1 MRRILAL
8 ALVLCMAAACF
19 AGCGKS
25 EESIRG
31 SVTPEKKESQTEPK
45 ETVPVTTPDA
55 VPETTPETT
64 AGAEFSMGSTSGN
77 QWENAFIGIGCKL
90 DENWTFLS
98 DEEILQQNQLST
110 DLVGEEYK
118 EALESA
124 AVVYDMM
131 ASHVDGMKNVSVNL
145 EKLTG
150 AALLINEETY
160 VSVAVEN
167 AVGALESMGIE
178 NVQATTEEITF
189 GGGNHY
195 CVRIEGE
202 SSGNKLYETLVAIK
216 CNGYIACITVATWIE
231 DGTGE
236 ILGCFYGL

>member
-31 SVTPEKKESQTEPK
+31 SVTPEKKESQTNS
-45 ETVPVTTPDA
+45 ETAAPETT
-55 VPETTPETT
+55 VPETT
-64 AGAEFSMGSTSGN
+64 AAAEFSMGSTSSN
-77 QWENAFIGIGCKL
+77 QWENEFIGIGCKL

-98 DEEILQQNQLST
+98 DEEIRQQNQLSA

-124 AVVYDMM
+124 AVIYDMS
-131 ASHVDGMKNVSVNL
+131 ASHVDGTKNVSVNL

-195 CVRIEGE
+195 CIHIEGE
-202 SSGNKLYETLVAIK
+202 ASGMKLYETVVAIK
-216 CNGYIACITVATWIE
+216 CSGYIACITAAAWVE
-231 DGTGE
+231 DSTGE
-236 ILGCFYGL
+236 ILDCFYGL

>member
-45 ETVPVTTPDA
+45 ETVPATTPDA
-55 VPETTPETT
+55 APETT
-64 AGAEFSMGSTSGN
+64 AESEFSVGSTSGN

-90 DENWTFLS
+90 DENWIFLS
-98 DEEILQQNQLST
+98 DEQIRQQNELST

-118 EALESA
+118 EALEDA

-178 NVQATTEEITF
+178 NVQAATEEITF

-216 CNGYIACITVATWIE
+216 CSGYIACITVATWIE

-236 ILGCFYGL
+236 ILDCFYGL